1 MEQLIR
7 TLVGLNMQLSIS
19 PGVAGHF
26 EVRVTKLDD
35 KGLAVRSYQ
44 QLLPVDNH
52 SYEAKVVDCAEF
64 CVNKLL
70 TDNEE

>member
-1 MEQLIR
+1 MQELIK
-7 TLVGLNMQLSIS
+7 TLVGLNMQLLIG
-19 PGVAGHF
+19 PGDFGHF
-26 EVRVTKLDD
+26 EVRVTKLDE
-35 KGLAVRSYQ
+35 KGLAVKSHQ

-52 SYEAKVVDCAEF
+52 SYEAKIVDCAQF